1 MTMNTNPKINPMPIN
16 LVDGLHTRWNHSN
29 VAIVISFSG
38 GKDSS
43 AMLATIMENYPKA
56 KKYVVMADTGFEHDD
71 AIEWSK
77 KIVESFGLTLNVVQA
92 IWKDGTTKTFQG
104 MVRNRKKFPSSSCRQ
119 CTSDLKR
126 DPIYKWIRN
135 NVKETIII
143 NAMGLRADE
152 SRNRASKDH
161 CSFNE
166 RLSTKLIKG
175 SRKRTAF
182 DWLPIHTWTTDE
194 VISYLADKDIELHPA
209 YSYLPRF
216 SCRLCIL
223 MRTQDIVAVYH
234 NDRPA
239 FDMVSDLEQEIGFTM
254 RNGESLVQ
262 LITGELKKDEVAA

>member
-1 MTMNTNPKINPMPIN
+1 MTMNINPMPIN
-16 LVDGLHTRWNHSN
+16 LDADGRFNSEN

-43 AMLATIMENYPKA
+43 AMLATIVENYPKA

-92 IWKDGTTKTFQG
+92 NWKDGTVKTFQG
-104 MVRNRKKFPSSSCRQ
+104 MVRDRKKFPSSSCRQ

-135 NVKETIII
+135 NVSEPIII

-152 SRNRASKDH
+152 SRNRAAKRVF
-161 CSFNE
+161 SFNK
-166 RLSTKLIKG
+166 RLSTKVINYQ
-175 SRKRTAF
+175 RKRTAF

-194 VISYLADKDIELHPA
+194 VISYLGDKDIELHPA

-223 MRTQDIVAVYH
+223 MRTKDIVAVYH

-239 FDMVSDLEQEIGFTM
+239 FDMVSDLEKEIGFTM

>member
-1 MTMNTNPKINPMPIN
+1 MTMNINPMPIN
-16 LVDGLHTRWNHSN
+16 LDADGRFNSEN

-43 AMLATIMENYPKA
+43 AMLATICENYPNA

-71 AIEWSK
+71 AVEWSK

-92 IWKDGTTKTFQG
+92 NWKDGTVKTFQG
-104 MVRNRKKFPSSSCRQ
+104 MVRDRKKFPSSSCRQ

-135 NVKETIII
+135 NVSEPIII

-152 SRNRASKDH
+152 SRNRAAKSVF
-161 CSFNE
+161 SFNK
-166 RLSTKLIKG
+166 RLSTKVINYQ
-175 SRKRTAF
+175 RKRSAF

-194 VISYLADKDIELHPA
+194 VISYLGDKDIELHPA

-223 MRTQDIVAVYH
+223 MRTKDIVAVYH

-239 FDMVSDLEQEIGFTM
+239 FDMVSDLEKEIGFTM

>member
-1 MTMNTNPKINPMPIN
+1 MNETQTNPVNF
-16 LVDGLHTRWNHSN
+16 NHPD

-43 AMLATIMENYPKA
+43 AMLADIMENYPQA

-71 AIEWSK
+71 AVEWSQ
-77 KIVESFGLTLNVVQA
+77 KIVESFGLTLNVVRPT
-92 IWKDGTTKTFQG
+92 WKDGTVKTFQG

-135 NVKETIII
+135 NVSEPIII

-152 SRNRASKDH
+152 SRGRAKKDP
-161 CSFNE
+161 FILNN
-166 RLSTKLIKG
+166 RLSTKLING
-175 SRKRTAF
+175 SRKRTAY

-194 VISYLADKDIELHPA
+194 VISYLGNQGIEMHPA

-216 SCRLCIL
+216 SCRLCVL
-223 MRTQDIVAVYH
+223 MRTKDIVAVYH

-239 FDMVSDLEQEIGFTM
+239 FDMVSDLEKEIGFTM

-262 LITGELKKDEVAA
+262 LITGELNKVSA